1 MRCNA
6 VRARVDPTGGDTEN
20 RCRGKG
26 GTVGNRAHNKDR
38 GEGLWEIEIDA
49 LSDGAR
55 PNLFYRQVR
64 SSVVNRA
71 KGQHFYNLTHDG
83 ACAASAPPPPGP
95 LPAWAVGAA
104 TPCSPNHS
112 SNSARGAA

>member
-1 MRCNA
+1 M
-6 VRARVDPTGGDTEN
+6 
-20 RCRGKG
+20 
-26 GTVGNRAHNKDR
+26 GNRAHNKDR

-71 KGQHFYNLTHDG
+71 KGQHFRWVYNLTHDG
-83 ACAASAPPPPGP
+83 ACAASPPPPVRRQRQSGRP
-95 LPAWAVGAA
+95 HNKRRARVRLGERDTWAVLI
-104 TPCSPNHS
+104 N
-112 SNSARGAA
+112 